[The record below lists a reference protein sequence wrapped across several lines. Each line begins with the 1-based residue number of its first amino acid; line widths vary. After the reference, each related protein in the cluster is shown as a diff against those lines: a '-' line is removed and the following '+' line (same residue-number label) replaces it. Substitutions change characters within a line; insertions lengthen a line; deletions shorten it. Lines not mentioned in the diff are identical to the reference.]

1 MAKEAKE
8 VRQVITANRLLD
20 GAVVYYASDRTWA
33 LNLTEAQTFNSE
45 VEATAAVTQ
54 ITSAGARAPVIDV
67 AAIDLGLE
75 ADHAPTRLRERI
87 RAVGPT
93 VRADLGRL

>member
-20 GAVVYYASDRTWA
+20 GAVVYYTADRTWA
-33 LNLTEAQTFNSE
+33 LNLTDAQSFSSEAA
-45 VEATAAVTQ
+45 ATAAVAQ

-67 AAIDLGLE
+67 AAIELALE

-93 VRADLGRL
+93 VRADLGRA